1 MCQASNKME
10 NEQTNRTI
18 EILKLLRQS
27 YQILSETL
35 IWLRLDFTQIR
46 YILENPLIFKRT
58 NTLNL
63 LLVLK
68 TFMKQSKREYT
79 KFDFIW
85 MPKQIFTLTFR
96 RNAHFFSILDF
107 LFFSFYCVY
116 WLIRQKITLLHK
128 TLVPS
133 LPFL

>member
-27 YQILSETL
+27 DQILSETL
-35 IWLRLDFTQIR
+35 IWPRLDFTQIR
-46 YILENPLIFKRT
+46 YTLENPLIFKRT
-58 NTLNL
+58 NTLNLL

-79 KFDFIW
+79 KFDFI
-85 MPKQIFTLTFR
+85 
-96 RNAHFFSILDF
+96 
-107 LFFSFYCVY
+107 
-116 WLIRQKITLLHK
+116 
-128 TLVPS
+128 
-133 LPFL
+133 